1 LVRATGESTLVDA
14 VGHPLRVRILEV
26 LNELDMTPAEFV
38 DGGYADFHFGHRP
51 NVNDV
56 AYHFRVL
63 AQFRC
68 LVAVALRK
76 SHGSVAT
83 TYRGSVRAEFIGGD
97 WSGLSDLEKR
107 DIVRTVSQGLIAR
120 IDGALMAD
128 TINSRDDRQVSWF
141 AMHLDEDGWREATEV
156 LADAYRAVNRIRV
169 DSEARLKEADEPG
182 IPSTAGI
189 LMFESP
195 GPTPPAQAEGRAA
208 I

>member
-1 LVRATGESTLVDA
+1 MPVTRESTLIGA

-26 LNELDMTPAEFV
+26 LNELDMTPTEFV

-63 AQFRC
+63 AQVRC
-68 LVAVALRK
+68 LVAVATRK

-83 TYRGSVRAEFIGGD
+83 TYRGSARAEFLGEE
-97 WSGLSDLEKR
+97 WSGLSETEKR
-107 DIVRTVSQGLIAR
+107 EIVRTVSQGLIAR

-141 AMHLDEDGWREATEV
+141 AMHLDERGWTEATEV
-156 LADAYRAVNRIRV
+156 LADAYRAVNQIRA
-169 DSEARLKEADEPG
+169 DSEARLKESEDSG
-182 IPSTAGI
+182 ISSTAAI

-195 GPTPPAQAEGRAA
+195 EPTPPARA
-208 I
+208 